1 MTYLKVLQNLTLFQT
16 QVPPDVKNE
25 QIYILKKRVVPVTS
39 ENCRELLLF
48 GLLTPPVLLQLS
60 CAVKQVTVPPIFIH
74 ISHKEAFLSISN
86 LPVWV
91 LGELVMFLS
100 SQDMCSTAVR
110 QQKPS
115 DLATSDIWRHPST
128 CGNHVQ
134 SDLSCAG
141 TGYGENCPPYS
152 NSSWL
157 DGKAT
162 RHLWKVRKQPSIQCN
177 LWHYI
182 F

>member
-16 QVPPDVKNE
+16 QVPPDAKNE

-91 LGELVMFLS
+91 LGELVMFFFLRKICVPLLS
-100 SQDMCSTAVR
+100 DNKNHQTWPLLISEDILRHVEIMCS
-110 QQKPS
+110 Q
-115 DLATSDIWRHPST
+115 TSV
-128 CGNHVQ
+128 VQ
-134 SDLSCAG
+134 G
-141 TGYGENCPPYS
+141 RVM
-152 NSSWL
+152 
-157 DGKAT
+157 GKTVLPIPIAADWMEKS
-162 RHLWKVRKQPSIQCN
+162 HG
-177 LWHYI
+177 I
-182 F
+182 FEK

>member
-1 MTYLKVLQNLTLFQT
+1 MRKMNKSIFSRRELFQS
-16 QVPPDVKNE
+16 P
-25 QIYILKKRVVPVTS
+25 LKTAG
-39 ENCRELLLF
+39 NCCSLAFWLHQF
-48 GLLTPPVLLQLS
+48 SCSCHVQLS
-60 CAVKQVTVPPIFIH
+60 RWLCRSAVPPIFIH